1 MMRLIKDI
9 FIDDFTGSPH
19 VLFEYRGGVCRLF
32 VKRVYCAHGCELTV
46 ICDKDGTIIKK
57 KASYIGAFSGRDCY
71 EADFSAGPGLYY
83 LTFAVQTE
91 EGDLYVHNTG
101 DERTGQLRAN
111 PDGCAA
117 FQLTLVKEGAS
128 PDESFSNANMYHIFV
143 DRFKK
148 SGKSPR
154 RADAVYYDDWDNGVP
169 EYTEYPGQELKNNTF
184 FGGDL
189 YGITEE
195 LGYLKELGI
204 DVIYLSPIFKAYS
217 NHKYDPGDYNAVDE
231 CFGGEDAFVEL
242 CEKAHG
248 LGMKIILD
256 GVFDH
261 TGDDSV
267 YFNKYGKYESP
278 GAYNDPGSP
287 YRGWYRFRR
296 YPDDYECW
304 WGVKCLPQL
313 DTRNEDVLEFFTGK
327 DGVIR
332 RYLRLGADGW
342 RLDVADELSDELLD
356 RIKAAAEA
364 EKPGSIIIGE
374 VWEDA
379 SNKIAYGVRRRYFS
393 SRQLDSVMNYPIK
406 AAAIDYV
413 KNGDAE
419 SFARVFGTIK
429 SHYPD
434 HVIPYLMNF
443 LGTHD
448 TERILTVL
456 GADPAGDLPGSVLA
470 VKRMSDKQYA
480 EAKKKFYLSF
490 SLLCFLPGTVSVYYG
505 DEAGMQ
511 GYRDPFN
518 RMPYPW
524 GREDKAMIKKVST
537 LLKNRKKYR
546 GGADIVFCDG
556 SVLGVQRGE
565 YLYLSNAS
573 DEPVTLT
580 AGGYKCRSFD
590 GDSRPLTL
598 PPATYKVLKRK

>member
-1 MMRLIKDI
+1 MFGTDADMKTLCREAEK
-9 FIDDFTGSPH
+9 
-19 VLFEYRGGVCRLF
+19 RGI
-32 VKRVYCAHGCELTV
+32 A
-46 ICDKDGTIIKK
+46 I
-57 KASYIGAFSGRDCY
+57 
-71 EADFSAGPGLYY
+71 
-83 LTFAVQTE
+83 
-91 EGDLYVHNTG
+91 
-101 DERTGQLRAN
+101 
-111 PDGCAA
+111 
-117 FQLTLVKEGAS
+117 
-128 PDESFSNANMYHIFV
+128 
-143 DRFKK
+143 
-148 SGKSPR
+148 
-154 RADAVYYDDWDNGVP
+154 
-169 EYTEYPGQELKNNTF
+169 
-184 FGGDL
+184 
-189 YGITEE
+189 
-195 LGYLKELGI
+195 
-204 DVIYLSPIFKAYS
+204 
-217 NHKYDPGDYNAVDE
+217 
-231 CFGGEDAFVEL
+231 L
-242 CEKAHG
+242 C
-248 LGMKIILD
+248 D
-256 GVFDH
+256 GVFNH
-261 TGDDSV
+261 TGSDSV
-267 YFNKYGKYESP
+267 YFNREGHYP
-278 GAYNDPGSP
+278 TVGAYQSERSP
-287 YRGWYRFRR
+287 WAHWYRFRAF
-296 YPDDYECW
+296 PDDYECW
-304 WGVKCLPQL
+304 WGVKTLPRV
-313 DTRNEDVLEFFTGK
+313 DSADPSY
-327 DGVIR
+327 R
-332 RYLRLGADGW
+332 RFISGRVVDKWMDAGIAGW